1 MSGSP
6 GCWPAPD
13 PAAARPSYEIRDP
26 AFLYKDYCQ
35 TRVGA
40 FSPVVNQSGTP
51 VSRVYFGVRNGA
63 SYHLE
68 VPLDWNGE
76 VAVWAHGYNGE
87 GPLLCAGAPSLRE
100 HLIRAGYAWA
110 ASSFRANGY
119 DVATGVRDSREVLR
133 IFEREVGK
141 PERAYMTGES
151 MGGHITAVAIET
163 YRGVFDAA
171 MLTCGVLGDTEL
183 FDYFLDANVTA
194 AALAGAP
201 KPALPTDQAAY
212 AQYVKDKVLPALG
225 RATATGGLVPA
236 PRAGRAWRAAVAARS
251 GGTRPGFASAFEF
264 WNGVADPVTKV
275 PFLFG
280 VYPGSSLGT
289 LGSAGGSVADNS
301 DTVYQLDND
310 PALTESEQALNDVG
324 PAHRPP
330 PPTGAPQRPAWHPE
344 CARRSAD
351 PGDDPAHHR
360 RPAGPVLD
368 GTDLRQARGRARA
381 GRPADPASDPRN
393 LHCDFT
399 PQELGAAFDDL
410 AAAVRTGERPAG
422 DDVLDPAAV
431 ADPRYGCRFSEG
443 SHPFFTASAPCP
455 PPSPLRHP
463 PTPHPPPPTPHPPPP
478 GDHAIH
484 HGHYMITA

>member
-1 MSGSP
+1 LSVACAVLVGIT
-6 GCWPAPD
+6 GLLVEAPE

-26 AFLYKDYCQ
+26 AFLYQDYCQ
-35 TRVGA
+35 TTVGP
-40 FSPVVNQSGTP
+40 FSPVVDQSGTP
-51 VSRVYFGVRNGA
+51 VSRVYFGVRKGA
-63 SYHLE
+63 SFHLE

-100 HLIRAGYAWA
+100 HWIRAGYAWA
-110 ASSFRANGY
+110 ASSYRTNGY
-119 DVATGVRDSREVLR
+119 DVDRGVRDSREVLR
-133 IFEREVGK
+133 IFERKVGK
-141 PERAYMTGES
+141 PERVYMTGDS

-171 MLTCGVLGDTEL
+171 MMTCGVLGDTAL

-201 KPALPTDQAAY
+201 KPAFPTDQAAY

-225 RATATGGLVPA
+225 RGTATGGLVPNS
-236 PRAGRAWRAAVAARS
+236 RAGRAWRAAVAARS
-251 GGTRPGFASAFEF
+251 GGTRPGFASAFRF
-264 WNGVADPVTKV
+264 WNGVADPATKV

-301 DTVYQLDND
+301 ETVYQLDND
-310 PALTESEQALNDVG
+310 PALTESEQALNESVLRIG
-324 PAHRPP
+324 P
-330 PPTGAPQRPAWHPE
+330 RPA
-344 CARRSAD
+344 ARRSGLRSI
-351 PGDDPAHHR
+351 PS
-360 RPAGPVLD
+360 VL
-368 GTDLRQARGRARA
+368 G
-381 GRPADPASDPRN
+381 DPRIPVMTLHTIGDLLVPFSMQQTYAKRVAERGQGDLLTQRAIRGT

-410 AAAVRTGERPAG
+410 VAAVRTGQRPAG

-431 ADPRYGCRFSEG
+431 ADPRYGCRFSRG
-443 SHPFFTASAPCP
+443 SHPFFTAERAC
-455 PPSPLRHP
+455 
-463 PTPHPPPPTPHPPPP
+463 
-478 GDHAIH
+478 G
-484 HGHYMITA
+484 